1 MIFNWNLGTLDT
13 IIIESIPLYLKMY
26 SLMLSYNIIKPIAK
40 GGQKSVSL
48 AVLEDGTKVVVKV
61 APIVSTAGLQRM
73 VRECSLLRKLDNPY
87 FPKNYDAGLDIG
99 TMSLT
104 TVEEY
109 IEGETLM
116 ARSKDFSDK
125 CSIKRLLLQIVDGLE
140 VVWKMNIVHRDLK
153 PANII
158 IRPDCSPCIID
169 FGIARFLDMESLTD
183 TLSPIGPNTPLYA
196 SPEQMNNSKHLIDM
210 RTDFYAL
217 GIIALELYLGIHPFD
232 PSVVPDSELTI
243 LDNMRKGKYATF
255 SAKVAED
262 NEITNLAN
270 RLLKQQPYMR
280 PRDYYQLRQII
291 NTL

>member
-1 MIFNWNLGTLDT
+1 MIN
-13 IIIESIPLYLKMY
+13 YK
-26 SLMLSYNIIKPIAK
+26 IIKPIAK

-48 AVLEDGTKVVVKV
+48 AELENRTKVVVKV
-61 APIVSTAGLQRM
+61 APIASTSGLQRM
-73 VRECSLLRKLDNPY
+73 VRECSLLRQLDNSY

-99 TMSLT
+99 SMTLT

-109 IEGETLM
+109 IEGDTLQ
-116 ARSKDFSDK
+116 ARAKDFSSRD
-125 CSIKRLLLQIVDGLE
+125 SIKELLLDLVDGLE

-158 IRPDCSPCIID
+158 IRPNGSPCIID
-169 FGIARFLDMESLTD
+169 FGIARFVDLDSLTD

-210 RTDFYAL
+210 RTDFFAL

-232 PSVVPDSELTI
+232 PTVVPNSELTI
-243 LDNMRKGKYATF
+243 LDNLRKGKYAT
-255 SAKVAED
+255 STCSVPEDATMTAVA
-262 NEITNLAN
+262 TQML
-270 RLLKQQPYMR
+270 QQQAYMR
-280 PRDYYQLRQII
+280 PRDYNQLRQLI